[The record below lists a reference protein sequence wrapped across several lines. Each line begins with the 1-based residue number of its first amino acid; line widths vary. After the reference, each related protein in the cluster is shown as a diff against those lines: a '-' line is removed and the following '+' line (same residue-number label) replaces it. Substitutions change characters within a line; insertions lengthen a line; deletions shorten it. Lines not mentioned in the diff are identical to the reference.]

1 MADYSCVYITDRAYK
16 ELIDFNNVN
25 RDTFYV
31 VHYENILPGV
41 TEPIIDVF
49 LGKQRI
55 SAIVNLDNVPS
66 LDIADYI
73 NKDVLK
79 DNLKEISTTIAETD
93 ASKLEDTI
101 DELIDSLAK
110 DDVIN
115 NQISVPTNIG
125 QSNKLYLYFDKVAK
139 KYSMYVFHPIL
150 NKFIPLKLDPISIK
164 SSGGGGGG
172 GGGTTII
179 EQHLHIDNA
188 TIITARQLDTLGA
201 TGDRI
206 DFDISIMGTAK
217 YGNPDANI
225 VVQGLICNSFL
236 NTTNELLYSNFTL
249 QAYYNNTMYNFDVV
263 SYLAEY
269 GYLINNTFKLKHNKI
284 YRKCVYNLFDADDS
298 SATPTPV
305 VTLNSY
311 FSGYSNIGIAIT
323 VKQINGPEVDAQL
336 FPYGYVDA
344 DLIVTGYNG
353 TTFIPG
359 VNSEN
364 NLNTLLTSGIDALF
378 DLVNNTHYVVK
389 DNYSSI
395 ISSMTVKI
403 PFASLA
409 EYRYNV
415 GLTEIS
421 EITEVN
427 S

>member
-55 SAIVNLDNVPS
+55 SAIVNLDNIPS
-66 LDIADYI
+66 LDISDYI
-73 NKDVLK
+73 NKNVLK
-79 DNLKEISTTIAETD
+79 DNLKEISTTIAETS

-150 NKFIPLKLDPISIK
+150 NKFIPLKLDPISINN
-164 SSGGGGGG
+164 SGGGGGG
-172 GGGTTII
+172 GGGGGTVII
-179 EQHLHIDNA
+179 EKHLHIDNA
-188 TIITARQLDTLGA
+188 AVVSPNQLSIFDASGEM
-201 TGDRI
+201 I
-206 DFDISIMGTAK
+206 DFDISVMGTVR
-217 YGNPDANI
+217 YGNTNSNI
-225 VVQGLICNSFL
+225 IVQGLICNSFL
-236 NTTNELLYSNFTL
+236 NTVDELLYSNFSL
-249 QAYYNNTMYNFDVV
+249 QAYYNDTMYNFNVV
-263 SYLAEY
+263 SYLDEY
-269 GYLINNTFKLKHNKI
+269 GYLINETFKLANSKLYYKYI
-284 YRKCVYNLFDADDS
+284 YNFFNADS
-298 SATPTPV
+298 NPSTTPIL
-305 VTLNSY
+305 TLIGYTSY
-311 FSGYSNIGIAIT
+311 APTGIAIS
-323 VKQINGPEVDAQL
+323 VKKINGPEVNSQV
-336 FPYGYVDA
+336 FPNGYVDA
-344 DLIVTGYNG
+344 DLMIVSKYSDK
-353 TTFIPG
+353 FIPTI
-359 VNSEN
+359 N
-364 NLNTLLTSGIDALF
+364 NESNFNTFLSTDISNLF
-378 DLVNNTHYVVK
+378 DLVNDTHYIVK
-389 DNYSSI
+389 DNYSSLV
-395 ISSMTVKI
+395 SSITVKI